1 LLRHGLA
8 GQFADGGPAA
18 VAAALAGVHA
28 QVMTSA
34 ELAIGLRLDGVT
46 RADVRAAVWP
56 AVLAERTLVRTFG
69 PRGTVHLLPAC
80 DLGLWTALLSPV
92 ASALPGFAPGVRLT
106 PTQAQEV
113 LAAIPDALAAAD
125 DGLTIDEL
133 DAAVVQR
140 TGSWAG
146 DLVMPAFQGW
156 WPRWRQVLH
165 QAGMR
170 GTLCFGPNRG
180 RKVTYVRPPGF
191 GVQDPRTAMAWAVRS
206 YLHAY
211 GPATPDR
218 FANWLSIPVPRA
230 AEIFGSCDLEQV
242 DVEGTPAWVAAGDT
256 EVPPELPP
264 HVLLLPYFDG
274 YSYRVGVQSPELL
287 YPGPAAARA
296 YPWAFQNLVV
306 DGVVAGVW
314 QQRRSGRR
322 IDITVEP
329 VVRLTAAQRAD
340 VGEQAERVAAIS
352 EGRARLEFGTVTS
365 GPHA

>member
-1 LLRHGLA
+1 
-8 GQFADGGPAA
+8 

-46 RADVRAAVWP
+46 RADVRGAVWP
-56 AVLAERTLVRTFG
+56 AVPGKRTLVRTFG

-80 DLGLWTALLSPV
+80 DLGLWTALLSPI
-92 ASALPGFAPGVRLT
+92 ASGPPGFAPDVRLT
-106 PTQAQEV
+106 QPQAQEV
-113 LAAIPDALAAAD
+113 LAAIADALVTAD
-125 DGLTIDEL
+125 AGLTIDEL

-140 TGSWAG
+140 TGPWAG

-170 GTLCFGPNRG
+170 GALCFGPNRG
-180 RKVTYVRPPGF
+180 RKVTYVRPPEF
-191 GVQDPRTAMAWAVRS
+191 QMPDPRTAMAWAVRA

-211 GPATPDR
+211 GPSTPDR

-230 AEIFGSCDLEQV
+230 TEVFESCDLEQV
-242 DVEGTPAWVAAGDT
+242 DVEGTLAWVAAGDT
-256 EVPPELPP
+256 EAPSELP
-264 HVLLLPYFDG
+264 HCVRLLPYFDS
-274 YSYRVGVQSPELL
+274 YSYRVGVLSPELL
-287 YPGPAAARA
+287 YPGPAAPRA
-296 YPWAFQNLVV
+296 YPWAFQNLLVN
-306 DGVVAGVW
+306 GVVAGVW

-340 VGEQAERVAAIS
+340 VVEQAERVAAIS
-352 EGRARLEFGTVTS
+352 EGTVRLEFGTVTS